1 MNFEEIYISS
11 LTTIIVG
18 LVGWFATRLSNYL
31 TEKFDTHKKQKMQQ
45 LIKDAREELKDC
57 AKDAMIETYNTFVV
71 YLKKDNDFSEDDAAI
86 ARSKTI
92 ERTKELLS
100 AISLN
105 TFETALIPIDEAITN
120 QIETQLPILKAQ
132 GLIK

>member
-1 MNFEEIYISS
+1 MGFQEIYISS
-11 LTTIIVG
+11 ITTVIVA

-45 LIKDAREELKDC
+45 LIKDAREDLKEC
-57 AKDAMIETYNTFVV
+57 TKDSIIETHNTFVLF
-71 YLKKDNDFSEDDAAI
+71 LKQDGHFTEEDAAI
-86 ARSKTI
+86 ARNKTI

-105 TFETALIPIDEAITN
+105 TLETATIPIDEAITN
-120 QIETQLPILKAQ
+120 QIEIQLPILKAQ
-132 GLIK
+132 GLVK